1 MFAFYFFVRESQLS
15 TFVFFI
21 IFIVVVIII
30 FIVLKTIEIIFLYY
44 TGPIG
49 AATFHS
55 AAASRPLTRAQPGE
69 FHIIVHLRLVLLVL
83 LNSSLVFT

>member
-1 MFAFYFFVRESQLS
+1 MHESQLS

-21 IFIVVVIII
+21 IFIVLVIII

-49 AATFHS
+49 AATFHC
-55 AAASRPLTRAQPGE
+55 AAASRPRTRAQPGE
-69 FHIIVHLRLVLLVL
+69 FHIIVHLRLVSLVS

>member
-1 MFAFYFFVRESQLS
+1 MRESQLS

-30 FIVLKTIEIIFLYY
+30 TVLKTIEIIFLYY

-49 AATFHS
+49 AATFHC
-55 AAASRPLTRAQPGE
+55 AAASRPRTRAQPGE